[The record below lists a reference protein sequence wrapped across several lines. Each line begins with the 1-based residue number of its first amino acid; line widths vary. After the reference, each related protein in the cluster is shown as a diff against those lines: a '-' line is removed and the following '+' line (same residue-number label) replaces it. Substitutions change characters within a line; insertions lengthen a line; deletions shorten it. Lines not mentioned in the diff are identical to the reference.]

1 MAKPPAVPPWWGR
14 FILRDMAEFFWVV
27 IVVISAVA
35 ELHTNALAALFVGV
49 GAGVAF
55 VAALGGASF
64 PIQALVWL
72 LVTVSTMALLR
83 PIALRRLRHPAGD
96 LANPT
101 TTTLTGQL
109 GVVQEDVGDEVHP
122 GRIMIR
128 GESWRA
134 VTELGVVIGV
144 ETPVVVTK
152 AFGTTLWVEPR
163 NRSAR

>member
-1 MAKPPAVPPWWGR
+1 MAV
-14 FILRDMAEFFWVV
+14 FFWVV
-27 IVVISAVA
+27 IMVISGVA

-55 VAALGGASF
+55 VVALGGVSF

-72 LVTVSTMALLR
+72 LVTASTMALLR
-83 PIALRRLRHPAGD
+83 PIAVRKLRHPAGD
-96 LANPT
+96 LDHPT
-101 TTTLTGQL
+101 TTVLTGQL
-109 GVVQEDVGDEVHP
+109 GVVQEDVGDEIHP
-122 GRIMIR
+122 GRIVIR

-134 VTELGVVIGV
+134 VTEVGVVIGV

-163 NRSAR
+163 TRSTP